1 VTPITKTTVKPARL
15 ELYRLDGIV
24 LLMSSFTSPT
34 TRAGRREWT
43 ALAVLMIPVLLVSVD
58 NTVLSFA
65 LPEISQSLRP
75 GGNQLMWIVDIY
87 ALMLAGLLIAMG
99 SLGDRI
105 GRRRLLVVGA
115 VGFGLASALAA
126 FSSSP
131 EMLIAGRALLG
142 FFGATLMPSTLSLIR
157 NIFEDARDRRTAI
170 AAWAS
175 MFSGGAVLGPV
186 VGGYLLE
193 HFWWGSVFLLNVPMI
208 IVFVPLALA
217 TIPESRDPQ
226 PGPFDPISVGLSLV
240 AMVPLV
246 FAIKHGAGHGLDDT
260 TLASLAL
267 GLVAGWLFVRRQQRS
282 ASPMLDLTLFRN
294 PVFSGALAANA
305 LSLMALAGFLFFG
318 AQLLQLVLGLSPL
331 ESALVLVPGSIA
343 TMVAGFAAVRVVEHI
358 PPRTLVPL
366 SFVLSASGYALA
378 AFTGH
383 PTVVSVMVAFTILG
397 IGIGLAE
404 TITNDLILS
413 SVPPQKAGAAS
424 AISETAYEI
433 GAVLGTAVL
442 GSVLTATF
450 RSHLTIPSVARYG
463 ENENAF
469 ETLGSTMQFAE
480 RFGDPVQGWIE
491 ASAASA
497 FDLGVQFTA
506 GAAIFVALAAALV
519 SRRTLRRG

>member
-1 VTPITKTTVKPARL
+1 MSTFTPA
-15 ELYRLDGIV
+15 
-24 LLMSSFTSPT
+24 T
-34 TRAGRREWT
+34 TRAGRREWI
-43 ALAVLMIPVLLVSVD
+43 ALAVLMLPVLLVSVD

-65 LPEISQSLRP
+65 LPEISRELRP
-75 GGNQLMWIVDIY
+75 SGNQLMWIVDIY

-105 GRRRLLVVGA
+105 GRRRLLIAGA
-115 VGFGLASALAA
+115 IGFGAASALAA
-126 FSSSP
+126 FSSSA

-208 IVFVPLALA
+208 IVFVPAALA
-217 TIPESRDPQ
+217 VIPESRDPN
-226 PGPFDPISVGLSLV
+226 PGRFDPISVALSLL

-246 FAIKHGAGHGLDDT
+246 YAIKHGASAGLDDT
-260 TLASLAL
+260 TLAALAV
-267 GLVAGWLFVRRQQRS
+267 GGIAGWLFVRRQQRS
-282 ASPMLDLTLFRN
+282 ASPMLDLALFRN

-331 ESALVLVPGSIA
+331 ESALVLVPGLIA
-343 TMVAGFAAVRVVEHI
+343 TMIAGFAAVPLVEHV
-358 PPRTLVPL
+358 PARTLVPL
-366 SFVLSASGYALA
+366 SFMLSASGYALA

-383 PTVVSVMVAFTILG
+383 PTVVSVAVAFTILG
-397 IGIGLAE
+397 IGIGFAE

-450 RSHLTIPSVARYG
+450 RSHLTVPAVAKFG
-463 ENENAF
+463 EQENAF
-469 ETLGSTMQFAE
+469 ETLGSTLQFGE
-480 RFGDPVQGWIE
+480 RFAAPVQGWIH

-497 FDLGVQFTA
+497 FDLGVQYTA
-506 GAAIFVALAAALV
+506 GAAIFVALGAALV
-519 SRRTLRRG
+519 SRRTLRHG

>member
-1 VTPITKTTVKPARL
+1 MGVTAVIATNL
-15 ELYRLDGIV
+15 ELYRLVGTV
-24 LLMSSFTSPT
+24 GLMAIHTPSTH
-34 TRAGRREWT
+34 RAGRREWT
-43 ALAVLMIPVLLVSVD
+43 ALAVLMLPVLLVSVD

-65 LPEISQSLRP
+65 LPEISRELRP
-75 GGNQLMWIVDIY
+75 TGNQLMWIVDLY

-105 GRRRLLVVGA
+105 GRRRMLVGGSI
-115 VGFGLASALAA
+115 GFGVASVLAA
-126 FSSSP
+126 FATSP

-142 FFGATLMPSTLSLIR
+142 FFGASLMPSTLSLIR
-157 NIFEDARDRRTAI
+157 NIFIDARDRRTAI
-170 AAWAS
+170 AAWAA

-186 VGGYLLE
+186 MGGYLLE
-193 HFWWGSVFLLNVPMI
+193 HFWWGSVFLINVPI
-208 IVFVPLALA
+208 IVLFVPSALA
-217 TIPESRDPQ
+217 TLPESRDPE
-226 PGPFDPISVGLSLV
+226 PGPFDPLSIVLSLA

-246 FAIKHGAGHGLDDT
+246 FAIKHGASAGLDDT
-260 TLASLAL
+260 TLAALAL
-267 GLVAGWLFVRRQQRS
+267 GIGAGWLFLRRQHRS

-305 LSLMALAGFLFFG
+305 LSLMALAGFLYFG

-331 ESALVLVPGSIA
+331 ESALVLVPGSVA
-343 TMVAGFAAVRVVEHI
+343 TMVAGFAAVRIVERI
-358 PPRTLVPL
+358 PPRTLVPM
-366 SFVLSASGYALA
+366 SFALSASGYALA

-383 PTVVSVMVAFTILG
+383 PTVVSVAVAFTILG

-424 AISETAYEI
+424 AISETAYEV

-442 GSVLTATF
+442 GSVLTTTF
-450 RSHLTIPSVARYG
+450 RSHLSIPEAASHGVR
-463 ENENAF
+463 ENAF
-469 ETLGSTMQFAE
+469 ETLGSTMSFAE
-480 RFGDPVQGWIE
+480 QFPTAVREAIE

-506 GAAIFVALAAALV
+506 GAAIFVALGAAWV
-519 SRRTLRRG
+519 SRRALRKA

>member
-1 VTPITKTTVKPARL
+1 MAIYTPSTQ
-15 ELYRLDGIV
+15 
-24 LLMSSFTSPT
+24 
-34 TRAGRREWT
+34 RAGRREWT
-43 ALAVLMIPVLLVSVD
+43 ALAVLMLPVLLVSVD

-65 LPEISQSLRP
+65 LPEISRELRP
-75 GGNQLMWIVDIY
+75 TGSQLMWIVDLY

-99 SLGDRI
+99 SLGDRV
-105 GRRRLLVVGA
+105 GRRRMLVWGS
-115 VGFGLASALAA
+115 VGFGVASALAA
-126 FSSSP
+126 FSTTP

-142 FFGATLMPSTLSLIR
+142 FFGAALMPSTLSLIR

-170 AAWAS
+170 AAWAA

-186 VGGYLLE
+186 MGGYLLE
-193 HFWWGSVFLLNVPMI
+193 HFWWGSVFLINVPI
-208 IVFVPLALA
+208 IVVFVPAALA
-217 TIPESRDPQ
+217 VVPESRDPQ
-226 PGPFDPISVGLSLV
+226 PGPFDPVSIVLSLL

-246 FAIKHGAGHGLDDT
+246 FAIKHGATSGLDET
-260 TLASLAL
+260 TLAAL
-267 GLVAGWLFVRRQQRS
+267 GLGVGAGWLFIRRQQRS

-294 PVFSGALAANA
+294 PVFSGALVANA
-305 LSLMALAGFLFFG
+305 LSLMALAGFLYFG

-331 ESALVLVPGSIA
+331 ESALVLVPGSVA
-343 TMVAGFAAVRVVEHI
+343 TMVAGFAAVRIVDRV

-366 SFVLSASGYALA
+366 SFMLSASGYAIA

-383 PTVVSVMVAFTILG
+383 PTVVSVAVAFTILG
-397 IGIGLAE
+397 IGIGFAE

-450 RSHLTIPSVARYG
+450 RSHLTVPSVARFG
-463 ENENAF
+463 EQENAF
-469 ETLGSTMQFAE
+469 ETLGSTMEFAQ
-480 RFGDPVQGWIE
+480 RFSAPVEGWIH
-491 ASAASA
+491 ASATSA

-506 GAAIFVALAAALV
+506 GAAIFIALAAAWV
-519 SRRTLRRG
+519 SRRALRHA

>member
-1 VTPITKTTVKPARL
+1 MIGVIL
-15 ELYRLDGIV
+15 ELYRLDGTVIV
-24 LLMSSFTSPT
+24 MT
-34 TRAGRREWT
+34 TYTPATHRAGRREWF
-43 ALAVLMIPVLLVSVD
+43 ALAVLMLPVLLVSVD

-65 LPEISQSLRP
+65 LPEISRELRP
-75 GGNQLMWIVDIY
+75 SGNQLMWIVDVY

-99 SLGDRI
+99 SLGDRV

-115 VGFGLASALAA
+115 FGFGAASAVAA
-126 FSSSP
+126 FSTAP

-170 AAWAS
+170 AAWAA

-193 HFWWGSVFLLNVPMI
+193 HFWWGSVFLLNVPLI
-208 IVFVPLALA
+208 VVFVPLALA
-217 TIPESRDPQ
+217 VIPESRDPQ
-226 PGPFDPISVGLSLV
+226 PGPFDPMSVLLSLL

-246 FAIKHGAGHGLDDT
+246 YAIKHGASAGLDDV
-260 TLASLAL
+260 TLAALAL
-267 GLVAGWLFVRRQQRS
+267 GLSSGWLFVRRQQRS
-282 ASPMLDLTLFRN
+282 ANPMLDLSLFRN

-305 LSLMALAGFLFFG
+305 LSLMALAGFLYFG

-331 ESALVLVPGSIA
+331 ESALVLVPGSVA
-343 TMVAGFAAVRVVEHI
+343 TMVAGFAAVRLVERV
-358 PPRTLVPL
+358 PVRTLVPL
-366 SFVLSASGYALA
+366 SFMLSSSGYAIA

-383 PTVVSVMVAFTILG
+383 PTVLSVAVAFTVLG

-450 RSHLTIPSVARYG
+450 RSHLTVPAVAKFG
-463 ENENAF
+463 EQENAF
-469 ETLGSTMQFAE
+469 ETLGSTLQFAE
-480 RFGDPVQGWIE
+480 QFGAPVEGWIH

-506 GAAIFVALAAALV
+506 GAAIFVALAAALI
-519 SRRTLRRG
+519 SRRALRHG